1 MATRNNIYGER
12 AGIGLWCEAAGWSSG
27 QDKLIIYIYVYAYV
41 VMSTYAFI
49 CTGQPLEDAG
59 LAVPSGDTSTNLALA
74 L

>member
-1 MATRNNIYGER
+1 MATRNNIYRER
-12 AGIGLWCEAAGWSSG
+12 AGIGLWSVAAGWSSG

-49 CTGQPLEDAG
+49 CTEQPLEDAG
-59 LAVPSGDTSTNLALA
+59 LAVLSGDTCTNLALA